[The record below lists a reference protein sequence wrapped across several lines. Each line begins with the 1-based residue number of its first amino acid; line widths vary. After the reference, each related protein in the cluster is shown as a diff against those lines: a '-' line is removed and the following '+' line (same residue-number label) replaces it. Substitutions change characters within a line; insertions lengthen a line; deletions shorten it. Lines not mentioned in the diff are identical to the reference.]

1 MPLAELKILVK
12 IDYQLN
18 VVWKNA
24 NLFGAKYRT
33 QIPSSIGVR
42 RSLLRNKCT
51 VKILE
56 TVQVLLRHQRS
67 QSKHCS
73 VILSHQSLAQWFPN
87 LFELLLKS

>member
-33 QIPSSIGVR
+33 QVPSSVGVR
-42 RSLLRNKCT
+42 HSLLT
-51 VKILE
+51 
-56 TVQVLLRHQRS
+56 
-67 QSKHCS
+67 
-73 VILSHQSLAQWFPN
+73 
-87 LFELLLKS
+87 